1 MLTES
6 TVKALSILRD
16 PSQFKWYVIPLMA
29 FVFYVYVVETEK
41 KNWSLVLAGLA
52 FWGMDWFNEIWNS
65 LVLHFT
71 NYAPVWGA
79 PGDTAFLILIGL
91 NIEIMF
97 MFAVSGIIWTKML
110 LPDRNTRILGIP
122 NRWFI
127 AVAGSIF
134 CVFIEYLL
142 NGANA
147 LTWDYTW
154 WSRSAPWLIFLFGY
168 LTFFVVA
175 FWVFD
180 MKSIKSKL
188 ITVGTIW
195 AVDILALVIF
205 IPVLG
210 WI

>member
-195 AVDILALVIF
+195 AVDILALVFF